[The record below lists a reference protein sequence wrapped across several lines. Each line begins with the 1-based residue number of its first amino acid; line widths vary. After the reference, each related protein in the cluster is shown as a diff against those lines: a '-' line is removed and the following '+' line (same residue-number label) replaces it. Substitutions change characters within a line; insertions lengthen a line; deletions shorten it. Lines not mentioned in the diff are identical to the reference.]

1 MSESVRRTRGER
13 VVPALGFA
21 LVVLLIAAP
30 DYWTY
35 HVLSSHSIIVGVS
48 ILIVSYVGFSFALWL
63 LCIAA
68 RGLGLCRRRKSDSTQ
83 RSGSTPGDCAD
94 VPERAVDLVCQRRRH
109 PRTRHRGCSDR
120 GPRRR
125 QASA

>member
-35 HVLSSHSIIVGVS
+35 QVLSSHSVIVGVP

-68 RGLGLCRRRKSDSTQ
+68 RGLGQCRRRKSDSPQ
-83 RSGSTPGDCAD
+83 RSAPADCAD
-94 VPERAVDLVCQRRRH
+94 VLERTVDSVCPRRRH
-109 PRTRHRGCSDR
+109 TRTRHRGCSDR